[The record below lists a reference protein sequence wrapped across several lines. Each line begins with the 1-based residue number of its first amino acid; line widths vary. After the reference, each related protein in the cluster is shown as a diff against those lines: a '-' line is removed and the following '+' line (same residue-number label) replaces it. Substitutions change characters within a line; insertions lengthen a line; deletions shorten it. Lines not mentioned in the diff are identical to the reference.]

1 MFAAVNGRRYVIAC
15 ACLLVV
21 AGGLRFY
28 DMSVNSLWYDEAVT
42 SLHSQGSLWDV
53 VENTRHGISNV
64 TRYGTNAPILYPIAL
79 WAVQQAAVSD
89 FSVRLVSAV
98 ASVGTVGLL
107 LFWMPRLGVA
117 RRAAFLAALLIAL
130 SIPAIE
136 EAQDASV
143 HSLGALGATLIIA
156 GALRYLR
163 DGRKGLLCGALLAGP
178 LLHYGLAPFGA
189 AAVGAIALVSV
200 LPSRGSQR
208 VGGPQTRAA
217 AVWRW
222 LKPRF
227 VLLLPIGAYAAGCA
241 ACWQF
246 ITRYQWQGGGGW
258 ASVGYLAGN
267 YYEGGLDAVAV
278 VEFALNRI
286 WSLLS
291 YHMPTALAAVALLA
305 FGAWLLALWRGRRCD
320 AVALLA
326 LAGVG
331 VSVCGA
337 VMNLYP
343 LGGTRH
349 NLYLGPLIFLAA
361 GSAVHWVAVDAAA
374 RARRSWV
381 GPGLALAAAV
391 GIAVVSAV
399 AIRQDDLYDTDT
411 SVERILAILDERARE
426 GDAVYVSRWI
436 TPPVA
441 FYRNPK
447 PANYYYEQV
456 VCPDTYTHPK
466 YCAPEMLDEMFR
478 AFNGAGRIWLIFNEH
493 APAAEEI
500 AAYSRGAGQ
509 EIAVEEIAVD
519 GWNTLHLITG
529 FEGLAAGIR
538 AEYLAMY
545 DAVESDAPDA
555 ASMYNLYL
563 RDGALIYAK
572 PSCAAADIEARF
584 FLHLYA
590 ADAAD
595 LPAYRRDY
603 GFDNLDFDF
612 YDYGL
617 LVGDKCVIRRA
628 LPDYPIER
636 IHAGQFIH
644 PDGAVVWEAEFP
656 FER

>member
-15 ACLLVV
+15 ACLLLV

-28 DMSVNSLWYDEAVT
+28 NMSVNSLWYDEAVT

-79 WAVQQAAVSD
+79 WAVQQVAASD

-98 ASVGTVGLL
+98 ASVGTVGAL

-143 HSLGALGATLIIA
+143 HSLGALGATLII
-156 GALRYLR
+156 GGTLQYLR

-178 LLHYGLAPFGA
+178 LLHYGLVPFGA
-189 AAVGAIALVSV
+189 AAVGAIALASV
-200 LPSRGSQR
+200 LPSRSGQR
-208 VGGPQTRAA
+208 VGAPQTRAA

-227 VLLLPIGAYAAGCA
+227 VLLLPLGAYAAGCA

-246 ITRYQWQGGGGW
+246 ITRYQWQGGGW

-278 VEFALNRI
+278 AEFALNRI

-291 YHMPTALAAVALLA
+291 YHMPTALAAGALLA
-305 FGAWLLALWRGRRCD
+305 FGAWLLSLWRGRRWD

-349 NLYLGPLIFLAA
+349 NLYMGPLIFLAA
-361 GSAVHWVAVDAAA
+361 SSAVHWVAVDVAAL
-374 RARRSWV
+374 ARRAWV

-391 GIAVVSAV
+391 GIAVVCAV
-399 AIRQDDLYDTDT
+399 AIRQGDLYDTDT
-411 SVERILAILDERARE
+411 SVERILAILDERVVE

-456 VCPDTYTHPK
+456 VCPDTYAHPK
-466 YCAPEMLDEMFR
+466 YCVPEMLDEMFR
-478 AFNGAGRIWLIFNEH
+478 AFNGASRIWLILNAHVSVPGEL
-493 APAAEEI
+493 
-500 AAYSRGAGQ
+500 AAYSQ
-509 EIAVEEIAVD
+509 DVDVEEIAVD

-563 RDGALIYAK
+563 RDGALIYVK

-584 FLHLYA
+584 FLHLYT
-590 ADAAD
+590 ADLD
-595 LPAYRRDY
+595 SLPAYRRDY

-612 YDYGL
+612 LDYGL
-617 LVGDKCVIRRA
+617 RVDDKCVIRRA
-628 LPDYPIER
+628 LPNYPIGR

-644 PDGAVVWEAEFP
+644 SDGAVVWESEFP